1 MAAAAAAV
9 ATAPAVVTADVV
21 LPPSSHPVQPLF
33 LLSFQPLEI
42 SAAAASTIEL
52 SFFRPWRLSLQAVY
66 MSPHRRSDKG

>member
-1 MAAAAAAV
+1 MAAAAAV

-42 SAAAASTIEL
+42 SAAAAASTVEL
-52 SFFRPWRLSLQAVY
+52 SFFSAVEVVLASCLHV
-66 MSPHRRSDKG
+66 SPPPFG